1 MSVKEQLKQTEI
13 KIKSKTAELD
23 ALDTEIREL
32 VDSADGEIAEKNIDR
47 AKKKREHY
55 SNLKAEIRNLESTR
69 DLYKSVVTGNRV
81 ASDKSE
87 LNNSENRELRDVIN
101 QYLHSRGANR
111 DSVPFEKTDKGN
123 FVVLT
128 RDDTSSPN
136 PGKLTS
142 PDAKPIT
149 PEDISYTPVR
159 ELQTIVDLGNYVL
172 NKKVTAAAGRYP
184 IVKNV
189 TDRMHTVPELE
200 KNKDMGKPDFTEVQW
215 SVDTYREAL
224 EVSQE
229 EIDDSAI
236 DLMSLITEN
245 ANQLKVNTRNY
256 AISEK
261 LKTFKSETVT
271 SLDDLKRINNTA
283 LDPAYNRALIVS
295 QSFYNWLDI
304 TKDRNGRYMLQD
316 SIITPSGKTVLG
328 MPIVVVSDTL
338 LGSAGECKAFL
349 GDVKRAIFYANRVDL
364 MARWVDDPTYGQYLQ
379 AGMRFG
385 VSVAD
390 KNAGYFLTVNQSSSP
405 INARSD
411 ESGAKGKA
419 SK

>member
-1 MSVKEQLKQTEI
+1 MGVKEQLKQTEI
-13 KIKSKTAELD
+13 EIKNKTAELD
-23 ALDTEIREL
+23 TLDSEIREL
-32 VDSADGEIAEKNIDR
+32 VNSADGDVAEKNI
-47 AKKKREHY
+47 AKAKEKRDSFAE
-55 SNLKAEIRNLESTR
+55 LKEEIRNLKSTR
-69 DLYKSVVTGNRV
+69 DLYKSVINGNRV
-81 ASDKSE
+81 PSDKSKN
-87 LNNSENRELRDVIN
+87 NNSENRELRDVIN
-101 QYLHSRGANR
+101 QYLHSRGTAR
-111 DSVPFEKTDKGN
+111 DGVPFEKTDKGN

-142 PDAKPIT
+142 PDAKPIN

-159 ELQTIVDLGNYVL
+159 ELQTVVDLGNYVL
-172 NKKVTAAAGRYP
+172 NKKVMSASGRYP

-200 KNKDMGKPDFTEVQW
+200 KNKDMGKPNFTQVEW
-215 SVDTYREAL
+215 AVDTYRESL

-236 DLMSLITEN
+236 DLMGLITEN

-261 LKTFKSETVT
+261 LKTFTAETVT
-271 SLDDLKRINNTA
+271 SLDDLKRINNVA

-338 LGSAGECKAFL
+338 LGAAGECKAFL
-349 GDVKRAIFYANRVDL
+349 GDVKRAVFYANRVDL

-390 KNAGYFLTVNQSSSP
+390 KNAGYFLTVNQSASP
-405 INARSD
+405 INTQSD
-411 ESGAKGKA
+411 DGGTKGKA